1 MYRSNKHLRGF
12 TLLEVLVAIG
22 VLSIGLMATA
32 LLISRTLQDTVRS
45 RQMSLAAVLAS
56 EKLEDLSRWPAS
68 DPHVVVP
75 PGGTAGSLTDDVTAD
90 VVVGATIT
98 RVNYFDDVSEG
109 LTPGSFSETVSSLD
123 PATGRLVYTTTTH
136 SPDGSI
142 TTSVSDTPPM
152 QISYKRRWL
161 IEADQP
167 VRGVRRITVVVTT
180 LDPVRPVRFQMSTVR
195 P

>member
-1 MYRSNKHLRGF
+1 MYRFNKHLRGF

-32 LLISRTLQDTVRS
+32 ALISRTLQDTVRS

-68 DPHVVVP
+68 DPHVAVP

-90 VVVGATIT
+90 VVVGASVT

-123 PATGRLVYTTTTH
+123 PTTGQLVYTTTMH

-142 TTSVSDTPPM
+142 TTSISDTPPI

-167 VRGVRRITVVVTT
+167 VPGVRRITVVVTT

>member
-1 MYRSNKHLRGF
+1 VYRFNKHLRGF

-32 LLISRTLQDTVRS
+32 ALISRTLQDTVRS

-68 DPHVVVP
+68 DPHVAVP
-75 PGGTAGSLTDDVTAD
+75 TGGTAGSLTDDVTAD
-90 VVVGATIT
+90 VVVGVSVT

-123 PATGRLVYTTTTH
+123 PTTGRLVYTTTTH

-142 TTSVSDTPPM
+142 TTSISDTPPI

-167 VRGVRRITVVVTT
+167 VPGVRRITVVVTT